1 MQPKSANEV
10 LASVEFADMNLIV
23 ELFFERHK
31 RVPTMTELAKGLG
44 KPIPI
49 HKFIIDGSSK
59 KVKLVPAN

>member
-1 MQPKSANEV
+1 
-10 LASVEFADMNLIV
+10 MNLIV